1 MPEVRIP
8 VCLCSS
14 GFRPRETNF
23 SDKEK
28 DEASPP
34 ACCRRNSSSAFI
46 PRFAGAW
53 RHFAFGSRWSLTK
66 TVPPSRGI

>member
-14 GFRPRETNF
+14 GFRSRETNF

-28 DEASPP
+28 DEASPSACLP
-34 ACCRRNSSSAFI
+34 AELVECLHSPFC
-46 PRFAGAW
+46 W
-53 RHFAFGSRWSLTK
+53 SRKAICFWLPLVSH
-66 TVPPSRGI
+66 